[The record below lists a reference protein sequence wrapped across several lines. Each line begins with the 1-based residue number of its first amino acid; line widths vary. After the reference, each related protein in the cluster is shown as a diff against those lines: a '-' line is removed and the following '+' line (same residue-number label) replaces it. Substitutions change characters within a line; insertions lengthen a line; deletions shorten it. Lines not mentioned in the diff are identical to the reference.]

1 MFCEN
6 MFVKKLALLG
16 VAIAVL
22 SAPPAL
28 AQKQYG
34 PGTSD
39 TEIKIG
45 QTIAYSGP
53 ASAYGTLGKVEAA
66 YFKWLN
72 ETKGGING
80 RKITFISRDDGYS
93 PPKAVE
99 NVRGLVESDEVALI
113 FGVLGTPLNM
123 AIRPYLNKQG
133 VPQLFVAAGSSAL
146 NDPAHFPWT
155 MGWQPNLRDEAKFYA
170 RHLLAHNPKPK
181 VGVLYQNDDF
191 GKDLLNGLK
200 EGLGEDADKMIVSA
214 QNFQSTDP
222 TIDSQMV
229 ILQNSG
235 ADALFLFTYA
245 KQAAQAISKMSDLK
259 WKPETYLHLGAASV
273 GATFKPAGLDKSI
286 GIMSAG
292 FMKDVTDPKW
302 ANDPD
307 VKTWTEWMKANMP
320 GADLNDSLTAA
331 GYSFAQTLEQVLR
344 QCGDNLTRENI
355 MKQAANLHD
364 FRVGLL
370 LPNSRINTSPTDL
383 PRRHLYAAAALQRRQ
398 LGRREV
404 GLRVPSAT
412 CALARLRGRADQASR
427 NDSKSYSLP
436 ALKAALGTVRTRL
449 FARWPFIQRTPGADE
464 RRGTAPAD
472 IMKASINRSKSPSD
486 GFPIQFLA
494 IPQRMV

>member
-1 MFCEN
+1 
-6 MFVKKLALLG
+6 MFVHRNTLLG
-16 VAIAVL
+16 AVVAALIVT
-22 SAPPAL
+22 PAL

-34 PGTSD
+34 PGVSD

-72 ETKGGING
+72 DTKGGING
-80 RKITFISRDDGYS
+80 RKINFISRDDAYS

-99 NVRGLVESDEVALI
+99 NVRSLVEGDEVALV

-170 RHLLAHNPKPK
+170 KNLLAHNSKPK
-181 VGVLYQNDDF
+181 IGVLYQNDDF

-200 EGLGEDADKMIVSA
+200 EGLGEDADKMIISA

-245 KQAAQAISKMSDLK
+245 KQAAQAISKMSDLN

-273 GATFKPAGLDKSI
+273 GATFKPAGLDKSK

-292 FMKDVTDPKW
+292 FMKDVTDP
-302 ANDPD
+302 
-307 VKTWTEWMKANMP
+307 EM
-320 GADLNDSLTAA
+320 GR
-331 GYSFAQTLEQVLR
+331 G
-344 QCGDNLTRENI
+344 C
-355 MKQAANLHD
+355 
-364 FRVGLL
+364 
-370 LPNSRINTSPTDL
+370 
-383 PRRHLYAAAALQRRQ
+383 RRQ
-398 LGRREV
+398 DLDRLDDGQHARR
-404 GLRVPSAT
+404 R
-412 CALARLRGRADQASR
+412 
-427 NDSKSYSLP
+427 
-436 ALKAALGTVRTRL
+436 
-449 FARWPFIQRTPGADE
+449 
-464 RRGTAPAD
+464 
-472 IMKASINRSKSPSD
+472 
-486 GFPIQFLA
+486 
-494 IPQRMV
+494 PQRQPHRRRLQLCPDPGTGAEAVRRQSHAREHHEAGG

>member
-1 MFCEN
+1 
-6 MFVKKLALLG
+6 MFVQKLALIG
-16 VAIAVL
+16 AAVAVL

-39 TEIKIG
+39 TEIRIG

-191 GKDLLNGLK
+191 GKDLLAGLK
-200 EGLGEDADKMIVSA
+200 EGLGEDADTFIVSA

-235 ADALFLFTYA
+235 AEALFLFTYA

-259 WKPETYLHLGAASV
+259 WKPQTYLHLGAASV
-273 GATFKPAGLDKSI
+273 GATFKPAGLDKSV

-302 ANDPD
+302 AGDPD
-307 VKTWTEWMKANMP
+307 VQAWTEWMKANMP

-331 GYSFAQTLEQVLR
+331 GYSFGQTMEQVLR

-355 MKQAANLHD
+355 MKQAANLRD

-370 LPNSRINTSPTDL
+370 LPDSRINTGPTDY
-383 PRRHLYAAAALQRRQ
+383 RVVTYMRLQRFN
-398 LGRREV
+398 G
-404 GLRVPSAT
+404 
-412 CALARLRGRADQASR
+412 ASW
-427 NDSKSYSLP
+427 DDVK
-436 ALKAALGTVRTRL
+436 
-449 FARWPFIQRTPGADE
+449 
-464 RRGTAPAD
+464 
-472 IMKASINRSKSPSD
+472 
-486 GFPIQFLA
+486 
-494 IPQRMV
+494 